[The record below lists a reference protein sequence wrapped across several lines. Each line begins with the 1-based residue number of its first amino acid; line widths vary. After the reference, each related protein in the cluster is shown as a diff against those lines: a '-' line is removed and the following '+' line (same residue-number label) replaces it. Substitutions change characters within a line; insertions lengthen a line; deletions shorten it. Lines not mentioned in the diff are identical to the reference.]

1 MPSLDFSRQ
10 YFEKNYSSNI
20 NSIKLVNMENLC
32 ESKKKKLKKYLVLEF
47 LDCNFK
53 TYCNIWNHQPEISQS
68 PRFCA
73 KKSLRFETKGIY
85 KARAIVISQIS
96 TLEVVKNGLL
106 AETVNLGIGSTFSK
120 GLRSAVSEDLGTS
133 LSRLYSYAQKCN
145 MCNIDKVHFSTE
157 IIQVNSPLT

>member
-20 NSIKLVNMENLC
+20 NSIKQSIWKICVNQ
-32 ESKKKKLKKYLVLEF
+32 KKRKLKKYLVLEF

-53 TYCNIWNHQPEISQS
+53 TYCNISNHQPEISQS

-120 GLRSAVSEDLGTS
+120 GLRSAISEDLGTS
-133 LSRLYSYAQKCN
+133 LSRLYKLCPK
-145 MCNIDKVHFSTE
+145 M
-157 IIQVNSPLT
+157 

>member
-10 YFEKNYSSNI
+10 YFEKNHSSNI

-32 ESKKKKLKKYLVLEF
+32 ESKKKLKKYLVLDF
-47 LDCNFK
+47 LDCNFE

-106 AETVNLGIGSTFSK
+106 AETVNLGMGSTFSK
-120 GLRSAVSEDLGTS
+120 GLRSAISEGLGTS
-133 LSRLYSYAQKCN
+133 LSRLYKLCPK
-145 MCNIDKVHFSTE
+145 M
-157 IIQVNSPLT
+157 

>member
-32 ESKKKKLKKYLVLEF
+32 ESKKKLKKYLVLDF
-47 LDCNFK
+47 LDCNFE

-120 GLRSAVSEDLGTS
+120 GLRSAISEGLGTS
-133 LSRLYSYAQKCN
+133 LSRLYKLCPK
-145 MCNIDKVHFSTE
+145 M
-157 IIQVNSPLT
+157 